1 MSEFIIRTEKFK
13 FGILDK
19 VPVVGADEC
28 ILLYRKERGENGSM
42 VIDPYTKPLSADIRH
57 GRYNMKVTFTMKE
70 KTSSQTSN
78 LAMADCDFY
87 FHAQIT
93 VTYQLKN
100 VKEYYFEDNQES
112 EKIMNGALKK
122 CFNKNDEKWGIREGN
137 ELEKALY
144 KGVDKAFQKCHS
156 LLLKNVQ
163 INVSPDAD
171 ASKVMNSDKY
181 TDIEIHKQKNEARLE
196 IARKEQEELVLQSEH
211 EVQKKKAEHL
221 QQLAEVFGE
230 IAPVAE
236 EHLKGNMDG
245 KEFYQYI
252 KEKQERD
259 LAILAKFKENE
270 WISDRDASDTLLG
283 IIKNSN
289 VISKDE
295 QLQIEGAEG
304 KKIEQKTEENLHEDD
319 WIKDGDSI

>member
-1 MSEFIIRTEKFK
+1 MSGFIMRTEKFK

-19 VPVVGADEC
+19 VPIANADEC

-42 VIDPYTKPLSADIRH
+42 VIDPYTKPLSADVRR

-70 KTSSQTSN
+70 KTSSRNFN
-78 LAMADCDFY
+78 LTMTGCDFY
-87 FHAQIT
+87 FHVQIT

-100 VKEYYFEDNQES
+100 VKEYFFEDNQES
-112 EKIMNGALKK
+112 EKIMNEAIKK
-122 CFNKNDEKWGIREGN
+122 CLNKNDEKWGIREGN

-163 INVSPDAD
+163 INVSLDEDAL
-171 ASKVMNSDKY
+171 KVMNSDKY

-196 IARKEQEELVLQSEH
+196 IVRKEQEERVLESEH
-211 EVQKKKAEHL
+211 EVQRKKAEHL
-221 QQLAEVFGE
+221 QHLAEVFGE

-252 KEKQERD
+252 KEKQKRD
-259 LAILAKFKENE
+259 LDFLEKFKEND

-289 VISKDE
+289 FISKDR
-295 QLQIEGAEG
+295 QPQIEGAEERQ
-304 KKIEQKTEENLHEDD
+304 IEQKEEENSLE
-319 WIKDGDSI
+319 DGDSI